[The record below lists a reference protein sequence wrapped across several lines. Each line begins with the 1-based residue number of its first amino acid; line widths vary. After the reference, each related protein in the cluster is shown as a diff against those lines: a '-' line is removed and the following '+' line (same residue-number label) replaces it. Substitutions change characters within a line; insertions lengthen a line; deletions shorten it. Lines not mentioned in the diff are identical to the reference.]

1 MASPSLST
9 YLTTLSLIVFFFRA
23 LSAVP
28 IPSFSLNSFGK
39 DPSFESDF
47 ALYGDAKVVNGGSSV
62 QLSGPASSSAGRFVY
77 KRPVRVVEGNPRN
90 SVSFSTYFSFSM
102 SPGNGGGFAFAVFPS
117 GFPLNVLNGSSFGLS
132 HGLKETAI
140 RVFAVEFDTPRD
152 AQHGYSNGNHVGV
165 DVANLVS
172 VTVSNVS
179 SIDLVLNNGERLN
192 CWIDYEAGSKRLEV
206 RLSKFGDIRPVSPF
220 ISHPIDLSEMWNE
233 DEVYVGFSSSSGN
246 SSQTCVVY
254 SWSFNTRPVPHWMH
268 SQPLDPKTLKEDMRP
283 QTVHEKRACL
293 LRVLAALIFGTGC
306 GALGAFIA
314 LFLCTIFGN
323 RRPVVPV
330 PEEFVMRPVEFEYKK
345 VNVIV
350 DKSIQNGGK

>member
-1 MASPSLST
+1 M
-9 YLTTLSLIVFFFRA
+9 
-23 LSAVP
+23 
-28 IPSFSLNSFGK
+28 
-39 DPSFESDF
+39 
-47 ALYGDAKVVNGGSSV
+47 
-62 QLSGPASSSAGRFVY
+62 
-77 KRPVRVVEGNPRN
+77 
-90 SVSFSTYFSFSM
+90 
-102 SPGNGGGFAFAVFPS
+102 
-117 GFPLNVLNGSSFGLS
+117 
-132 HGLKETAI
+132 
-140 RVFAVEFDTPRD
+140 
-152 AQHGYSNGNHVGV
+152 
-165 DVANLVS
+165 VANS
-172 VTVSNVS
+172 TKITVSNVS

-330 PEEFVMRPVEFEYKK
+330 PEELCVVNSRSFCFVLVFLWLYC
-345 VNVIV
+345 VVVIPL
-350 DKSIQNGGK
+350 SISKCTLCYIFPDGKGLSTTACGCFQINSQKTDHSFAILST

>member
-28 IPSFSLNSFGK
+28 ILSFSLNT
-39 DPSFESDF
+39 
-47 ALYGDAKVVNGGSSV
+47 L
-62 QLSGPASSSAGRFVY
+62 GPASSSAGRFVY

-102 SPGNGGGFAFAVFPS
+102 SPGNGGGLAFAVFPS

-233 DEVYVGFSSSSGN
+233 DEACS
-246 SSQTCVVY
+246 T
-254 SWSFNTRPVPHWMH
+254 
-268 SQPLDPKTLKEDMRP
+268 LDAFTAIRSENFEEDMRP